1 MRAGAVATIGLV
13 LALGGCFQ
21 VPVTL
26 SPSSK
31 PLSKG
36 KYNVLGETT
45 GRCYGF
51 SLIGIPITDS
61 NITQIARD
69 RAIEAGGGDALVSIT
84 GDETVLGFGL
94 FSIYWTTIQ
103 GVAVKTTEK

>member
-1 MRAGAVATIGLV
+1 MRARLAVAS
-13 LALGGCFQ
+13 LALLLGGCFQ

-26 SPSSK
+26 APSTR
-31 PLSKG
+31 PLVKG
-36 KYNVLGETT
+36 KYTVLGETT

-69 RAIEAGGGDALVSIT
+69 RAIEAGSGDALVNVS

-103 GVAVKTTEK
+103 GYAVKIAKD